1 MAKATVTETDRV
13 RQIQD
18 KGAPGYDRQR
28 FFDKVPFAGRREW
41 ACKRALRRREC
52 PALEMGHR

>member
-18 KGAPGYDRQR
+18 KGAPDYDRQMR
-28 FFDKVPFAGRREW
+28 FFDKG
-41 ACKRALRRREC
+41 
-52 PALEMGHR
+52 